1 MIIHMRTTLIVD
13 DELLRQAKRRAAER
27 NLTVSAVVNGALREY
42 LGRPGAAALP
52 FAPITYGRASNHV
65 HHEPSDFDAALEQE
79 DRPREPC

>member
-1 MIIHMRTTLIVD
+1 MRTTLIVD

-42 LGRPGAAALP
+42 LGRPDTAAAP
-52 FAPITYGRASNHV
+52 FTLISYGRASKRV
-65 HHEPSDFDAALEQE
+65 HHEPLDFEAALEQE